1 MAVDGGTA
9 RNGAWSPY
17 VKLAAKTSTAQTAQG
32 KDHTWITIFGPYN
45 QRPTDDMVAVTVML
59 EHSGGGGGSTAGPI
73 ATAMLRSI
81 LSGENA
87 INVRNSI
94 YNRMQLIYEQFRLQ
108 RELEALENS
117 ESEKMT
123 KKKIAKI

>member
-1 MAVDGGTA
+1 
-9 RNGAWSPY
+9 
-17 VKLAAKTSTAQTAQG
+17 
-32 KDHTWITIFGPYN
+32 
-45 QRPTDDMVAVTVML
+45 MVAVTVML

-117 ESEKMT
+117 ESEKNEEEKDG
-123 KKKIAKI
+123 KKSKREEDNRIKYE

>member
-1 MAVDGGTA
+1 
-9 RNGAWSPY
+9 
-17 VKLAAKTSTAQTAQG
+17 
-32 KDHTWITIFGPYN
+32 
-45 QRPTDDMVAVTVML
+45 MVAVTVML
-59 EHSGGGGGSTAGPI
+59 EHSGRREWKHGPEPI

-94 YNRMQLIYEQFRLQ
+94 YNRMQLIYEQFKILQ

-117 ESEKMT
+117 ESEKNHEKEKDG
-123 KKKIAKI
+123 KKSKRERR

>member
-1 MAVDGGTA
+1 
-9 RNGAWSPY
+9 
-17 VKLAAKTSTAQTAQG
+17 
-32 KDHTWITIFGPYN
+32 
-45 QRPTDDMVAVTVML
+45 MVAVTVML

-117 ESEKMT
+117 EKNDEEKDS
-123 KKKIAKI
+123 KKSKREEDNRIKYE